1 MKAIELESRTAIWRC
16 KSNRF
21 ILAWRWIYLSWFFPV
36 TNSAFMCWHVAAY
49 RTSLRQL
56 RRAVSALE
64 SFVTNHLQYQHADD
78 VRMVNTVAVQ
88 FDSVVSRLVH
98 TATTIMDRYH
108 VNTDGRLGVYGRV
121 TAVDYESCQ
130 CANTV
135 DSDVLLAADL
145 SRLLSHIRTATRII
159 SLTTHWTLSACL
171 VNVYCGKMADLT
183 RSICHLCRLAQVTMY

>member
-1 MKAIELESRTAIWRC
+1 
-16 KSNRF
+16 
-21 ILAWRWIYLSWFFPV
+21 
-36 TNSAFMCWHVAAY
+36 
-49 RTSLRQL
+49 
-56 RRAVSALE
+56 
-64 SFVTNHLQYQHADD
+64 
-78 VRMVNTVAVQ
+78 MVNTVAVQ

-159 SLTTHWTLSACL
+159 SLTTH
-171 VNVYCGKMADLT
+171 
-183 RSICHLCRLAQVTMY
+183 